1 MKTTCYCIYCKHHP
15 LFEQRN
21 ELSTL
26 TGWTVGKMIYKLEY
40 VQQGKE
46 VDCLEPVTDAYD
58 YSVLDLNPIEE
69 YEFETT
75 AYNDG
80 CSETGFEINGDGF
93 DLKVYACCK
102 NETYE

>member
-1 MKTTCYCIYCKHHP
+1 MKTTCYCVYCKHHP
-15 LFEQRN
+15 LFEERHN
-21 ELSTL
+21 LKVL
-26 TGWTVGKMIYKLEY
+26 TGWTVGSWILSSDYKL
-40 VQQGKE
+40 QGE
-46 VDCLEPVTDAYD
+46 DVDCLEPVTDAYD

-80 CSETGFEINGDGF
+80 CAETGFEINGDGF
-93 DLKVYACCK
+93 DLKVYANCK